1 MLFTDAVGRAGDYSP
16 PRAGLV
22 VNLGALFVAK
32 YILVFV
38 ENSQSFGVWPRLS

>member
-1 MLFTDAVGRAGDYSP
+1 MLFTDVIDRAVDYSP

-32 YILVFV
+32 DIFVFV
-38 ENSQSFGVWPRLS
+38 ENRQSFGVWPRQS

>member
-1 MLFTDAVGRAGDYSP
+1 MLFTDVIDRAGDYSP

-32 YILVFV
+32 DIFVFI
-38 ENSQSFGVWPRLS
+38 ENSQSFGVWAR